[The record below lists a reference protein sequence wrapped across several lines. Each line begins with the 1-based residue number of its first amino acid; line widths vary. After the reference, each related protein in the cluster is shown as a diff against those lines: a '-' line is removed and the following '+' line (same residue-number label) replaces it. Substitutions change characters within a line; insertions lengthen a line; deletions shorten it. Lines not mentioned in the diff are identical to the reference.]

1 MIWLIGCNGM
11 LGQEVARQL
20 NENKFHW
27 VGTDKEV
34 DITNPDA
41 LEDFERK
48 NETSSYEISN
58 LSHSDRQ
65 IKWIINCSA
74 YTNVEKAEEDV
85 ELAEKINTVGPR
97 NIARLARKIGAKLIH
112 ISTDYVFNGK
122 GNVPYTEDLPKMPL
136 GVYGKTKSDGEDEI
150 AKEMT
155 TYYIIRTAWLY
166 GFDGKN
172 FVYTMTNLMNN
183 KDEIKV
189 VNDQIGTPTCAV
201 DLANVIIKF
210 IKKSDS
216 SKCIIGPKSA
226 PAYGIYHFTNQGQIS
241 WFDFANKIYSLGKKH
256 KIITNE
262 CVINPCTSQEF
273 AAKVER
279 PAYSVLSKEKISK
292 TLKLKIPEWSDSL
305 EKFIKSNRFNN
316 SL

>member
-20 NENKFHW
+20 DENKLHW

-112 ISTDYVFNGK
+112 ISTDYVFNGI
-122 GNVPYTEDLPKMPL
+122 GNVPYTENLPKMPL

-201 DLANVIIKF
+201 DLANIIIKF
-210 IKKSDS
+210 IKKD
-216 SKCIIGPKSA
+216 
-226 PAYGIYHFTNQGQIS
+226 
-241 WFDFANKIYSLGKKH
+241 
-256 KIITNE
+256 
-262 CVINPCTSQEF
+262 CVINPCSSQEF

-279 PAYSVLSKEKISK
+279 PSYSVLSKEKISK
-292 TLKLKIPEWSDSL
+292 VLKIKIPEWSDSL
-305 EKFIKSNRFNN
+305 EKFIKSNRFN